1 MGKRLIPHGQRP
13 RSPGGKALAGGLL
26 ALCCLLAAVRLSAG
40 PDLLF
45 QTPPKAAG
53 PDREHQ
59 VLPEGIFLGTF
70 TVYAYCPCTLC
81 CGQWSGGPTASGT
94 MPEEGRT
101 LAADWDVLPAG
112 TEVYLAGIG
121 WRTVED
127 TGSSITGDKMDL
139 FMDGHEEAL
148 MFGVREVEVWK

>member
-1 MGKRLIPHGQRP
+1 MP
-13 RSPGGKALAGGLL
+13 
-26 ALCCLLAAVRLSAG
+26 AAWPISIISERE
-40 PDLLF
+40 
-45 QTPPKAAG
+45 KAAAEALEA
-53 PDREHQ
+53 RA
-59 VLPEGIFLGTF
+59 LPELTNLGTF
-70 TVYAYCPCTLC
+70 TVYAYCPCTRC

>member
-1 MGKRLIPHGQRP
+1 MNCRTLTGRLW
-13 RSPGGKALAGGLL
+13 GGCL
-26 ALCCLLAAVRLSAG
+26 ALCCLLETAPAPRPATIISE
-40 PDLLF
+40 PK
-45 QTPPKAAG
+45 KAAAEALEA
-53 PDREHQ
+53 RA
-59 VLPEGIFLGTF
+59 LPEPVPLGTF
-70 TVYAYCPCTLC
+70 TVYAYCPCTRC